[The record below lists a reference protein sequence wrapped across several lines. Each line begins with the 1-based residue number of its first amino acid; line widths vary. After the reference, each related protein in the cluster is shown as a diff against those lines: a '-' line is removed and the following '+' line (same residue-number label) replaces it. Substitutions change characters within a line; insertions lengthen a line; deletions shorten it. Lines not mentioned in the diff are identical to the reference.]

1 MFLEKKQKMRQNN
14 QQISSR
20 LAEIYQMLVNIQELG
35 DAVIYNPDLDNNIK
49 SVFLIWYQMKL
60 TSLKEEL
67 DEITAIVI
75 D

>member
-20 LAEIYQMLVNIQELG
+20 LAEIDQMLVNIQELG

>member
-1 MFLEKKQKMRQNN
+1 MRQNN

-20 LAEIYQMLVNIQELG
+20 LAEIDQMLVNIQELG

>member
-1 MFLEKKQKMRQNN
+1 MSQNN
-14 QQISSR
+14 LQINLR
-20 LAEIYQMLVNIQELG
+20 LAEIYKMLVNNQELG

>member
-1 MFLEKKQKMRQNN
+1 MRQNN

-20 LAEIYQMLVNIQELG
+20 LAEIDQMLVNIQELG

-49 SVFLIWYQMKL
+49 SVFVIWYQMKL

>member
-1 MFLEKKQKMRQNN
+1 MHQNN

-20 LAEIYQMLVNIQELG
+20 LAEIDQMLVNIQELG

>member
-1 MFLEKKQKMRQNN
+1 MSQNN
-14 QQISSR
+14 LQINSR
-20 LAEIYQMLVNIQELG
+20 LAEIYKMLVINQELG

-67 DEITAIVI
+67 DEIKQLLISRFF
-75 D
+75 

>member
-1 MFLEKKQKMRQNN
+1 MRQNN

-20 LAEIYQMLVNIQELG
+20 LAEIDQMLVNIQELG

-67 DEITAIVI
+67 DEITTIVI

>member
-20 LAEIYQMLVNIQELG
+20 LAEIHQMLVNIQELG

>member
-1 MFLEKKQKMRQNN
+1 MRQNN

-20 LAEIYQMLVNIQELG
+20 LAEIDQMLVNIQELG

-60 TSLKEEL
+60 TSLKEER

>member
-1 MFLEKKQKMRQNN
+1 MPQNN

-20 LAEIYQMLVNIQELG
+20 LAEIYQILVNIQELG

-60 TSLKEEL
+60 TSLKEQL

>member
-1 MFLEKKQKMRQNN
+1 MRQHN

-20 LAEIYQMLVNIQELG
+20 LAEIYQILVNIQELG

>member
-1 MFLEKKQKMRQNN
+1 MSQNN
-14 QQISSR
+14 LQINSR
-20 LAEIYQMLVNIQELG
+20 LAEIYKMLVSNQELG

>member
-1 MFLEKKQKMRQNN
+1 MRQNN

-60 TSLKEEL
+60 TS
-67 DEITAIVI
+67 
-75 D
+75 

>member
-1 MFLEKKQKMRQNN
+1 MRQNN

-60 TSLKEEL
+60 TSLKEQL

>member
-1 MFLEKKQKMRQNN
+1 MRQNN

-60 TSLKEEL
+60 ASLKEEL

>member
-1 MFLEKKQKMRQNN
+1 MHQHN

-20 LAEIYQMLVNIQELG
+20 LAEIYQILVNIQELG

>member
-1 MFLEKKQKMRQNN
+1 MSQNN
-14 QQISSR
+14 LQINSR
-20 LAEIYQMLVNIQELG
+20 LAEIYKMLVNNQELG

>member
-1 MFLEKKQKMRQNN
+1 MRQNN

-20 LAEIYQMLVNIQELG
+20 LAEIDQMLVNIQELG
-35 DAVIYNPDLDNNIK
+35 DAVTYNPDLDNNIK

>member
-1 MFLEKKQKMRQNN
+1 MRQNN

-20 LAEIYQMLVNIQELG
+20 LAEIYQILVNIQELG

>member
-1 MFLEKKQKMRQNN
+1 MRQNN
-14 QQISSR
+14 QQINSR
-20 LAEIYQMLVNIQELG
+20 LAEIDQMLVNIQELG

-49 SVFLIWYQMKL
+49 SAFLIWYQMKL

>member
-1 MFLEKKQKMRQNN
+1 
-14 QQISSR
+14 
-20 LAEIYQMLVNIQELG
+20 MLVNIQELG

>member
-1 MFLEKKQKMRQNN
+1 MRQNN

-20 LAEIYQMLVNIQELG
+20 LAEIDQMLVNIQELG

-60 TSLKEEL
+60 TSLKEQL

>member
-1 MFLEKKQKMRQNN
+1 MRQNN
-14 QQISSR
+14 QQINSR
-20 LAEIYQMLVNIQELG
+20 LAEIDQMLVNIQELG

-67 DEITAIVI
+67 DEITTIVI

>member
-1 MFLEKKQKMRQNN
+1 MRQNN

-20 LAEIYQMLVNIQELG
+20 LAEIHQMLVNIQELG

>member
-1 MFLEKKQKMRQNN
+1 MRQNN

-20 LAEIYQMLVNIQELG
+20 LAEIDQMLVNIQELG
-35 DAVIYNPDLDNNIK
+35 DAVIYNPDLDNTIK

>member
-20 LAEIYQMLVNIQELG
+20 LAEIHQMLVNIQELG

-60 TSLKEEL
+60 TSLKEEV

>member
-1 MFLEKKQKMRQNN
+1 MRQNN

>member
-1 MFLEKKQKMRQNN
+1 MPQNN

-20 LAEIYQMLVNIQELG
+20 LAEIYQILVNIQELG
-35 DAVIYNPDLDNNIK
+35 DAVIYNPDLDNTIK

-60 TSLKEEL
+60 TSLKEQL